1 MHLSGMY
8 ILCLCS
14 EVLSIVLLLSLKLQ
28 IKKQL
33 LNFCQDA
40 GVGWCN
46 AEGRRGEWSLQW
58 HSSTSDPTPD
68 TGMQR
73 GIARACVVPP
83 LKILVEVTRS
93 RSARSHALG
102 SVTALLVPTPLG
114 QEIQQHHLHQ
124 VMQRMACPWFWEQSW
139 GYKVWA
145 GYEVIRYKLDLSY
158 LCKSG

>member
-1 MHLSGMY
+1 MY
-8 ILCLCS
+8 RVCLYT

-46 AEGRRGEWSLQW
+46 AGGRRGEWSLQW
-58 HSSTSDPTPD
+58 YSSTSHPTPD

-73 GIARACVVPP
+73 GITGTCMVPP

-93 RSARSHALG
+93 RSATPWGMSQPCLNLPLWGKKSNSIIFTMSCREWPLPMILG
-102 SVTALLVPTPLG
+102 T
-114 QEIQQHHLHQ
+114 
-124 VMQRMACPWFWEQSW
+124 VMR
-139 GYKVWA
+139 
-145 GYEVIRYKLDLSY
+145 L
-158 LCKSG
+158 